1 MVEIS
6 INTKDKNLF
15 MELKSF
21 RNDDFRIKRNPS
33 IMRSSAF
40 ADQTINL
47 TLTLLTSVSASLFAN
62 WLYDKLKN
70 KDVSSLE
77 ISGQKIEVDEE
88 IIKGA
93 IQ

>member
-88 IIKGA
+88 II
-93 IQ
+93 